1 MLNSYNEVI
10 NNICTYSKIAEELL
24 NSGKVLIGWT
34 DNEFDHRDILFVLNV
49 TKIGECQRGIKSS
62 YLYVSILYTGNVS
75 SAFPIEEVSG
85 DYIRKNLNLNN
96 NSCDDSIICLVK
108 GVLENI
114 IKLRGGEEIE

>member
-1 MLNSYNEVI
+1 MLNGYNEVI
-10 NNICTYSKIAEELL
+10 NNTWTYCKIAEELL

-62 YLYVSILYTGNVS
+62 YLYVSILHTGNVS
-75 SAFPIEEVSG
+75 SAFPIDEFSG
-85 DYIRKNLNLNN
+85 DYIRKKLNLNN